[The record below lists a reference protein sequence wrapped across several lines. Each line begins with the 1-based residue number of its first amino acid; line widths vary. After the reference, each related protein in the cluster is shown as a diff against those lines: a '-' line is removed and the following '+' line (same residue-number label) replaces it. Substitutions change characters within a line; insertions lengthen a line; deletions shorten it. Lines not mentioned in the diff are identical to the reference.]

1 MAKGIAARLDVERCI
16 LIVDPDIQKLDSI
29 VHTLPKEWKHLSIGK
44 ELSNHLLTSVS
55 TDRAHAAHEWLEL
68 TLRKHAPGPVIC
80 TDIDIIFHPAFAFDP
95 LAILKQASRHT
106 IIVVLWPGDYQ
117 SGILS
122 YAIPTHQHYR
132 FWRNPEEV
140 EIKGVSDALL

>member
-1 MAKGIAARLDVERCI
+1 MPKSIAESLDDVRCV

-29 VHTLPKEWKHLSIGK
+29 KRTLSEDWMRLSIGK
-44 ELSNHLLTSVS
+44 ELSNHLLTSVGV
-55 TDRAHAAHEWLEL
+55 DRSLAAHEWLEF
-68 TLRKHAPGPVIC
+68 TLRKHAPGPILC
-80 TDIDIIFHPAFAFDP
+80 TDIDIIFHPSFALDP

-106 IIVVLWPGDYQ
+106 KLVVLWPGDYQ

-132 FWRNPEEV
+132 FWRNPEGV
-140 EIKGVSDALL
+140 EIKGVSDALP